1 MKVLIGLLFLTTL
14 ILQDSQAQSKSANN
28 ISNQPVWGP
37 IGYELARFYYLPE
50 IDMYYDVQQR
60 NYIYQENKQWVYIN
74 HLPNRFRNYDLFKGY
89 KVVLN
94 SDNPFQKNA
103 SHISKYKPYKNN
115 HQQTAIIYSNDEKYF
130 VIKGHPR
137 NKDTNGN
144 NRNNGA
150 KKNKKN

>member
-14 ILQDSQAQSKSANN
+14 ILKDSQAQSKAANN

-37 IGYELARFYYLPE
+37 IGYNYARFYYLPE
-50 IDMYYDVQQR
+50 LDMYYDVNQR
-60 NYIYQENKQWVYIN
+60 NYIYQENKQWIYIN

-94 SDNPFQKNA
+94 NDHPFQNNA
-103 SHISKYKPYKNN
+103 NHIIKYKSYKNN
-115 HQQTAIIYSNDEKYF
+115 HQQAAIIYSNDKKYH

-137 NKDTNGN
+137 NNDTNGK
-144 NRNNGA
+144 NGF
-150 KKNKKN
+150 KKNQKN

>member
-103 SHISKYKPYKNN
+103 SHISKY
-115 HQQTAIIYSNDEKYF
+115 
-130 VIKGHPR
+130 
-137 NKDTNGN
+137 
-144 NRNNGA
+144 
-150 KKNKKN
+150 